1 MKRQRAIRASSSIS
15 GAPSARLPS
24 AAEAAGSSAQD
35 RALLDAAFHTERR
48 RKRDAPQ
55 LLFEN
60 SPDALFVVW
69 IDIAEEFHLEGF
81 NPAFARLFGIGSHRA
96 HGDTPHQLL
105 PATIAGR
112 FAAALL
118 RCKQSGAPTRLDLSL
133 ASDGGIVH
141 WEFLLVPVTGFLGR
155 LERITGHGHL
165 RRTDQALGSDEV
177 SVQDCIA
184 RTTRDV
190 LYVLDR
196 SMKRNLFLNA
206 RVHDVLGYAADEVHG
221 MTREALKAL
230 VHPDDLPRVNAHY
243 RKLDL
248 LPYGAVMSIE
258 YRVRHA
264 DGHYVW
270 LASRDTV
277 LVSGRNGGISKIVGC
292 ATDISDQRHALA
304 EVKKVSKQLLRT
316 QDEERR
322 RIARELHDSTCQHL
336 VAAGIGLTRLGMIN
350 QRAPDSDIGRDDVL
364 DIIADARKSIDQA
377 QHEIRALSYLL
388 HPPVL
393 ERMGL
398 SEALRR
404 FAAGFARRTRI
415 RVDLTIQ
422 DELVCRSRDIAT
434 ALLRVAQEA
443 LVNVYRHAE
452 ASQVAVRLV
461 RAEGW
466 LTLEIEDNG
475 KGIGQANTLD
485 LEDIDTIGVGIP
497 GMRARVRQF
506 RGELE
511 VTSRDSGV
519 LVRATIPARA
529 LSLNRTPIFA

>member
-1 MKRQRAIRASSSIS
+1 MRRQYAIRGNSSIR
-15 GAPSARLPS
+15 GEPSAKLPS
-24 AAEAAGSSAQD
+24 TAEAAGSSEQD
-35 RALLDAAFHTERR
+35 RAILEATLQAERR
-48 RKRDAPQ
+48 RPRAVSRV
-55 LLFEN
+55 LFEN

-81 NPAFARLFGIGSHRA
+81 NPAFARLFGIDPRRA

-105 PATIAGR
+105 PVTIAGR
-112 FAAALL
+112 FAGALL
-118 RCKQSGAPTRLDLSL
+118 RCKQSGVPTQLDLSL
-133 ASDGGIVH
+133 VSDGGIAH
-141 WEFLLVPVTGFLGR
+141 WDFLLIPVTGFLGR
-155 LERITGHGHL
+155 LERITGQGHL

-177 SVQDCIA
+177 SVQECIA
-184 RTTRDV
+184 RTTRDM

-206 RVHDVLGYAADEVHG
+206 RVHDVLGYAADEVRG

-230 VHPDDLPRVNAHY
+230 IHPDDLPRVNAHY
-243 RKLDL
+243 RKLDV

-304 EVKKVSKQLLRT
+304 ELKKISKQLLRT

-350 QRAPDSDIGRDDVL
+350 QREPDSSIGRDDVRE
-364 DIIADARKSIDQA
+364 IVADARKSIDEA

-388 HPPVL
+388 HPPAL

-398 SEALRR
+398 SETLRR
-404 FAAGFARRTRI
+404 FAGGFARRTKN
-415 RVDLTIQ
+415 
-422 DELVCRSRDIAT
+422 SR
-434 ALLRVAQEA
+434 R
-443 LVNVYRHAE
+443 
-452 ASQVAVRLV
+452 
-461 RAEGW
+461 
-466 LTLEIEDNG
+466 
-475 KGIGQANTLD
+475 
-485 LEDIDTIGVGIP
+485 P
-497 GMRARVRQF
+497 GDP
-506 RGELE
+506 G
-511 VTSRDSGV
+511 
-519 LVRATIPARA
+519 
-529 LSLNRTPIFA
+529 